1 MAIRT
6 FYNGLINCGV
16 CNTLDVDVNKRI
28 RLLNTYALVWGN
40 LIFLI
45 LHIGLIR
52 DLVVLFFGK
61 NNFKFYNTYA
71 LTLQYFTIFLLF
83 STIYLNKIKYFKTA
97 KLIFLS
103 TGLMNFT
110 IFSLIIRPEYY
121 GEYFLLIIPPLALSL
136 YRKIYIPIIIFL
148 ISFFLFTLPYT
159 YYNLY
164 GFDKGAYLV
173 EQQFNLFIAIFLLV
187 NYFKRINQKNE
198 ELLKLEKEKALKD
211 KILLEKQQKELKE
224 LNDFKSHFFV
234 NLSHEIRTPLTLIQG
249 HADGINLNDNKEATL
264 DKIDIIKSQSDQIH
278 SLINNIMDLG
288 KIDEK
293 VLKLN
298 SKQEDVSTFLTKH
311 YTNFKSLFDTKNIQ
325 FTFENNIQ
333 NISFSIDGYLFSKSI
348 NNLLNNALKFTP
360 KGGTVVLKADFKQ
373 HCLTIAV
380 IDNGIGIPEEDLD
393 KIFNRFYQS
402 ENHITKSQGSGIGLF
417 FTKNIIEAHNF
428 SITVES
434 IPNVSTNFCIKIKD
448 DFLQYNTTNFASYEI
463 EKTNRL
469 IEAKKTAYHEYSKKT
484 SRKILIV
491 EDHEQMRNYIASIL
505 GDYHITEAENGEE
518 ALRILQDN
526 TFDVIIT
533 DYMMPVMDGK
543 VLVENIKQQ
552 QIKSPIIVLTARTDK
567 AGKLNM
573 LRLGIDGYLNKPFVK
588 EELLLH
594 LKQAFQSYDTI
605 KSFDEQL
612 DEKDKE
618 NLNKFAQ
625 KFNDN
630 LNLFISE
637 NMHTP
642 NFGVDT
648 IAEHFNM
655 SKSTLNRKLKSLLG
669 QVPKDIIMEA
679 RLQKART
686 LLEENPTETQK
697 NIANAVG
704 IKNTSYFF
712 KRIEERFGRLS

>member
-6 FYNGLINCGV
+6 FYNELINCGV
-16 CNTLDVDVNKRI
+16 SDTLDEDVNKRI

-71 LTLQYFTIFLLF
+71 LTLQYFTVFLLF
-83 STIYLNKIKYFKTA
+83 STIYLNKIRYFKTA
-97 KLIFLS
+97 KLVFLT

-110 IFSLIIRPEYY
+110 VFSLVIRPEYY

-164 GFDKGAYLV
+164 GFDNGAYLV

-249 HADGINLNDNKEATL
+249 HADGINLNDNKEVTL

-311 YTNFKSLFDTKNIQ
+311 YTNFKSLFDAKSIQ
-325 FTFENNIQ
+325 FTFENNVQ
-333 NISFSIDGYLFSKSI
+333 NASFSIDGYLFSKSI

-360 KGGTVVLKADFKQ
+360 KGGTVVLKTDFKQ
-373 HCLTIAV
+373 HYLTITV
-380 IDNGIGIPEEDLD
+380 TDNGIGIPEEDLD

-434 IPNVSTNFCIKIKD
+434 IPNVSTTFCVKIKD
-448 DFLQYNTTNFASYEI
+448 DFLQYNNTHLVSSKI
-463 EKTNRL
+463 EKTNEL
-469 IEAKKTAYHEYSKKT
+469 IKVKKAAYYEHSKKST
-484 SRKILIV
+484 RKILIV

-505 GDYHITEAENGEE
+505 EEYHITEAENGEE
-518 ALRILQDN
+518 ALRILKDN

-543 VLVENIKQQ
+543 ALVENIKQQ

-573 LRLGIDGYLNKPFVK
+573 LRLGIDGYLNKPFVR

-630 LNLFISE
+630 LNLFVSQ